1 MAGMIKRIRF
11 ATGLDPKGDLSP
23 RWPVALAGAL
33 TAPAGVRP
41 VRVASCTVLPDITPD
56 HLHDGIG
63 IEWFEDAGH
72 LGRFEAWLASAP
84 GHDIEEMVAGVLDPG
99 SSPLFV
105 AEEHVLRGSD
115 WMEERWRGGGARLK
129 HMAIA
134 KRAAGLTPAQ
144 FSELWKTR
152 AGKVGTVVIP
162 DEARGR
168 AYVQN
173 HAVPPPQGSWTY
185 DAVNEVY
192 FDADDFDGIRAR
204 IAFFSETMKEGG
216 EEDLVSQ
223 SWFVVAREE
232 LV

>member
-1 MAGMIKRIRF
+1 MIKRIRF
-11 ATGLDPKGDLSP
+11 ATGSGARGDFASA
-23 RWPVALAGAL
+23 WPAALAGAL
-33 TAPAGVRP
+33 AAPTGVRP
-41 VRVASCTVLPDITPD
+41 VRVVSCTVLPDITPD
-56 HLHDGIG
+56 LLHDGMG
-63 IEWFEDAGH
+63 IEWFDDPPH
-72 LGRFEAWLASAP
+72 LARFEAWLASPP
-84 GHDIEEMVAGVLDPG
+84 GQGAEAMAARVLDPDA
-99 SSPLFV
+99 SPLFV

-115 WMEERWRGGGARLK
+115 WMEERWRRGGATLK

-134 KRAAGLTPAQ
+134 KRAAGLAPAQ

-162 DEARGR
+162 DQARGR

-173 HAVPPPQGSWTY
+173 HAVLPAQGSWAY

-192 FDADDFDGIRAR
+192 FDSDDFDGIHAR

-216 EEDLVSQ
+216 EKDLVSE

-232 LV
+232 PL